1 MERMES
7 RHGLRQISYMH
18 ELGMGNWRY
27 RLVDID
33 HGDAEIQLADAVAG
47 VVPFEG

>member
-1 MERMES
+1 MP
-7 RHGLRQISYMH
+7 

-27 RLVDID
+27 VLID
-33 HGDAEIQLADAVAG
+33 LDNNEQRIVPADAVAG